1 MLQSSDLPGQDRKGA
16 PSPLNVTESPTAL
29 ERTKAVQQL
38 AVELQTERCLN
49 QLGLQ
54 LNACVSAFLAAVGS
68 PLETI
73 DSTRAQLAQILV
85 DGLSAGL
92 GEWCALALQPTE
104 SLSDRATPSE
114 PPAADFTVWAIAS
127 GDSKLSDN
135 PSATT
140 APLPFVVGQTLSD
153 HDIQRWQAQF
163 PASSWHVRHG
173 QVVVGWL
180 FLAPVATPSL
190 DQLGAL
196 DYLAHLRPWLIEQSC
211 DRYCSALLQIELIQ
225 AQRQQQQALVARNQ
239 ELNQTSQLKSDFL
252 ANTSHEIR
260 TPLSSILGFTHLMR
274 EQGFNASS
282 KRHQEYLNII
292 LSSGQH
298 LLALINDIL
307 DLSKIEANQLD
318 LHCESTAVKA
328 VCEMAI
334 TLVREKA
341 SDKGLSLKLEIAPHV
356 DTLVVDALRLKQ
368 MLFNLLSNALKF
380 TSKGS
385 VGLQVSAIDGGLC
398 FTVWDTGTGIS
409 EDQQQLLF
417 RPYSQLINAEANRD
431 EGTGLGLA
439 LTQKLAELH
448 GGSVEVSSTVG
459 FGSRFTIVLPLV
471 PPMLETGE
479 DKPNEDQSSHDQSS
493 ENERNDEN
501 LTAVDRS
508 IAQTDAEIQPF
519 AVQTVVAGKDSKTV
533 ERLQSGSTPQGNT
546 SHSSKTTGTPSRS
559 NHLLLVEDNYYNAKL
574 VLTYL
579 SRLGYEVTW
588 VKDGYEMRQALLRAL
603 PALILMD
610 INLPQEDGLVL
621 TQQLKRDDRYRSIP
635 IIAQTAMAMTGDRDI
650 CLEAGTIA
658 YISKPIDLKTLAQL
672 VTQYVKAAKD

>member
-1 MLQSSDLPGQDRKGA
+1 MLQPSDVPGQDGKST
-16 PSPLNVTESPTAL
+16 PSLPHVTVTPMTPEAA
-29 ERTKAVQQL
+29 RTVQQL

-54 LNACVSAFLAAVGS
+54 LNACISAFLAAVTA

-73 DSTRAQLAQILV
+73 GSTRVQLAQILV
-85 DGLSAGL
+85 DELSAAL
-92 GEWCALALQPTE
+92 GEVCALALQPTE
-104 SLSDRATPSE
+104 RLSDRLAPSE
-114 PPAADFTVWAIAS
+114 PAAAIDFTIWAIAS
-127 GDSKLSDN
+127 SHS
-135 PSATT
+135 PT
-140 APLPFVVGQTLSD
+140 ALLPLVVGQTLSD
-153 HDIQRWQAQF
+153 RDLQHWQAQY
-163 PASSWHVRHG
+163 PASSWQIRHG
-173 QVVVGWL
+173 QVAVGWL
-180 FLAPVATPSL
+180 LLAPVATAPHDRLTEAES
-190 DQLGAL
+190 
-196 DYLAHLRPWLIEQSC
+196 YLTQLRPRLLEQSC
-211 DRYCSALLQIELIQ
+211 DRYCSALLQVELIQ
-225 AQRQQQQALVARNQ
+225 VQRQQQQELIARNR
-239 ELNQTSQLKSDFL
+239 ELNQTNQLKSDFL

-318 LHCESTAVKA
+318 LCCESTPVKA
-328 VCEMAI
+328 VCETAI

-341 SDKGLSLKLEIAPHV
+341 SDKGLTLKLEIAPHV
-356 DTLVVDALRLKQ
+356 DTLIVDALRLKQ

-380 TSKGS
+380 TPKGS
-385 VGLQVSAIDGGLC
+385 VGLQVSAIEGSLC
-398 FTVWDTGTGIS
+398 FSVWDTGTGIS
-409 EDQQQLLF
+409 DDQQQLLF
-417 RPYSQLINAEANRD
+417 RPYSQLVNAEANRD

-448 GGSVEVSSTVG
+448 GGSVEVSSTLG

-471 PPMLETGE
+471 PPLLASGE
-479 DKPNEDQSSHDQSS
+479 EKSS
-493 ENERNDEN
+493 EEKPHKNQLHEEN
-501 LTAVDRS
+501 RMSADRS
-508 IAQTDAEIQPF
+508 TAQATSEIYPF
-519 AVQTVVAGKDSKTV
+519 AVPAATDKGLDTIEHLLADSRSPAKTSQFGSKTI
-533 ERLQSGSTPQGNT
+533 
-546 SHSSKTTGTPSRS
+546 GTPSRS

-610 INLPQEDGLVL
+610 INLPHEDGLAL
-621 TQQLKRDDRYRSIP
+621 TQQLKCDDRYRSIP
-635 IIAQTAMAMTGDRDI
+635 IIAQTAMAMTGDRDL

-658 YISKPIDLKTLAQL
+658 YISKPLDLKALAQL
-672 VTQYVKAAKD
+672 VAQYVQAAKH

>member
-1 MLQSSDLPGQDRKGA
+1 MLQPSDVPGQDGKGA
-16 PSPLNVTESPTAL
+16 LSPPITVAPTTL
-29 ERTKAVQQL
+29 EGARTGQQL
-38 AVELQTERCLN
+38 AVELQAERCLN
-49 QLGLQ
+49 QLGLK
-54 LNACVSAFLAAVGS
+54 LNACVSTFLAATS

-73 DSTRAQLAQILV
+73 DSTRVHLAQILV
-85 DGLSAGL
+85 NELSAAL
-92 GEWCALALQPTE
+92 REWCALALQPTDV
-104 SLSDRATPSE
+104 LSDRPTPNE
-114 PPAADFTVWAIAS
+114 PPAATFTVWAIAS
-127 GDSKLSDN
+127 SDSH
-135 PSATT
+135 TT
-140 APLPFVVGQTLSD
+140 APLPIAVGQTLSD
-153 HDIQRWQAQF
+153 RDLQSWQAYSS
-163 PASSWHVRHG
+163 ASSWQVRHG
-173 QVVVGWL
+173 QAAVGWL
-180 FLAPVATPSL
+180 LLAPVATAPHERLSE
-190 DQLGAL
+190 AES
-196 DYLAHLRPWLIEQSC
+196 YLAQLRPWLLEQSC
-211 DRYCSALLQIELIQ
+211 DRFCSALLQVELIQ
-225 AQRQQQQALVARNQ
+225 AQRQQQQELVARNR

-318 LHCESTAVKA
+318 LFCESTAVKA
-328 VCEMAI
+328 VCETAI

-341 SDKGLSLKLEIAPHV
+341 SDKGLTLKLEIAPQV

-385 VGLQVSAIDGGLC
+385 VGLQVSAINGGLC

-417 RPYSQLINAEANRD
+417 RPYSQLVNAEANRD

-448 GGSVEVSSTVG
+448 GGSVEVSSTLG

-471 PPMLETGE
+471 PPMLASGE
-479 DKPNEDQSSHDQSS
+479 DKSGEDKSS
-493 ENERNDEN
+493 EDKSGETKCNEEK
-501 LTAVDRS
+501 AVERS
-508 IAQTDAEIQPF
+508 IAQPSSEIHF
-519 AVQTVVAGKDSKTV
+519 AVQAAVTGKGSKVV
-533 ERLQSGSTPQGNT
+533 ERLQAGNT
-546 SHSSKTTGTPSRS
+546 SHDNISQISSKTTKTPSRS

-610 INLPQEDGLVL
+610 VNLPHEDGLAL
-621 TQQLKRDDRYRSIP
+621 TQELKRDARYRSIP
-635 IIAQTAMAMTGDRDI
+635 VIAQTAMAMTGDRDL
-650 CLEAGTIA
+650 CLEAGSTA
-658 YISKPIDLKTLAQL
+658 YISKPIDLKALAQL
-672 VTQYVKAAKD
+672 LTQHVKLARD

>member
-1 MLQSSDLPGQDRKGA
+1 MLQPSDVPGEDGKGA
-16 PSPLNVTESPTAL
+16 PVPLKVTVAPTTPEAA
-29 ERTKAVQQL
+29 RTVQQL

-54 LNACVSAFLAAVGS
+54 LNACVSAFLAAVTS

-73 DSTRAQLAQILV
+73 GSTKVQLAQILV
-85 DGLSAGL
+85 DELSAAL

-104 SLSDRATPSE
+104 ILSDRLAPSE
-114 PPAADFTVWAIAS
+114 PPAATDFTVCAIAS
-127 GDSKLSDN
+127 SYSK
-135 PSATT
+135 TT
-140 APLPFVVGQTLSD
+140 ALLPIIVGQTLSD
-153 HDIQRWQAQF
+153 RDIQHWQAQS
-163 PASSWHVRHG
+163 PASTWQVRHG
-173 QVVVGWL
+173 QVAVGWL
-180 FLAPVATPSL
+180 LLAPIATAPPDRLSE
-190 DQLGAL
+190 AESH
-196 DYLAHLRPWLIEQSC
+196 LAQLRPWLIEQSC
-211 DRYCSALLQIELIQ
+211 DRYCSALLQVELIQ
-225 AQRQQQQALVARNQ
+225 AQRQQQQALVARNR

-318 LHCESTAVKA
+318 LYCESTVVKA
-328 VCEMAI
+328 VCETAI

-341 SDKGLSLKLEIAPHV
+341 SDKGLTLKLEIAPQV
-356 DTLVVDALRLKQ
+356 DTLIVDALRLKQ

-417 RPYSQLINAEANRD
+417 RPYSQLVNAEANRD

-448 GGSVEVSSTVG
+448 GGSVEVSSTLG

-471 PPMLETGE
+471 PPMLA
-479 DKPNEDQSSHDQSS
+479 SS
-493 ENERNDEN
+493 EEKPSEAKPLENQFHQEN
-501 LTAVDRS
+501 LTVVDRS
-508 IAQTDAEIQPF
+508 IVRTDSEIQPF
-519 AVQTVVAGKDSKTV
+519 AVPAAVTDKGLNTV
-533 ERLQSGSTPQGNT
+533 ERLLAASQFPDNT
-546 SHSSKTTGTPSRS
+546 SQISSKTTRTPSRS

-610 INLPQEDGLVL
+610 VNLPHEDGLAL
-621 TQQLKRDDRYRSIP
+621 TKELKRDDRYRSIP
-635 IIAQTAMAMTGDRDI
+635 IIAQTAMAMTGDRDL

-658 YISKPIDLKTLAQL
+658 YISKPIDLKALAQL